1 VLAVFAPFDEARSI
15 TRPMPEVPGTDQA
28 SSVAAVP
35 ESVAG
40 LREFIAGVIIHAPAE
55 PDDRMTNLV
64 TELST
69 AGQAS

>member
-1 VLAVFAPFDEARSI
+1 
-15 TRPMPEVPGTDQA
+15 MPEVPGTDQA

-40 LREFIAGVIIHAPAE
+40 LRELIAGVIIHAPAE

-69 AGQAS
+69 ARQAS